1 MASNIFEAY
10 RFLLSIGA
18 AFTAVGPEEA
28 DGHDVTLKEGNAINN
43 GFVIVCHV
51 RY

>member
-10 RFLLSIGA
+10 CFLLSIRA

-28 DGHDVTLKEGNAINN
+28 DGQDVTYKEGNAINN
-43 GFVIVCHV
+43 GFVIVCHR

>member
-1 MASNIFEAY
+1 MASNIFKAY
-10 RFLLSIGA
+10 CFLLSIGA

-28 DGHDVTLKEGNAINN
+28 DGQDVTYKEGNAINN
-43 GFVIVCHV
+43 GFVMVCHL